1 MDERISLGDR
11 KHHCSLAVQKKL
23 GTHHSKLPCL
33 LRKCLGVLNAVSITQ
48 EATGK
53 GWPQRWKKPGAQGC
67 SKASTPRRLT
77 SLAGLWHCE
86 GCGPALRATGNP
98 TMQHPS
104 AYYYRQQEVT
114 RPKAPRSSNMSSSL
128 CIRKCHQ
135 VSLQNLM
142 SPHCPPPK
150 NDKINRAPPVTLQ
163 SLDSKDKMRPT
174 HRPDYQLAINC
185 NWPQAYGYLEGCPKV
200 TFKILF
206 TLSLGPN
213 THIHHPS

>member
-1 MDERISLGDR
+1 MFLSVWSLQPQG
-11 KHHCSLAVQKKL
+11 H
-23 GTHHSKLPCL
+23 
-33 LRKCLGVLNAVSITQ
+33 VLQLS
-48 EATGK
+48 
-53 GWPQRWKKPGAQGC
+53 PAQ
-67 SKASTPRRLT
+67 SRRLAD
-77 SLAGLWHCE
+77 SLILLLFICMAVTW
-86 GCGPALRATGNP
+86 ATGNP

-104 AYYYRQQEVT
+104 AYYYRQQGVT

-135 VSLQNLM
+135 ASLQNMM
-142 SPHCPPPK
+142 SPDCPPPK

-185 NWPQAYGYLEGCPKV
+185 NWPQAYGYLEGCTKV